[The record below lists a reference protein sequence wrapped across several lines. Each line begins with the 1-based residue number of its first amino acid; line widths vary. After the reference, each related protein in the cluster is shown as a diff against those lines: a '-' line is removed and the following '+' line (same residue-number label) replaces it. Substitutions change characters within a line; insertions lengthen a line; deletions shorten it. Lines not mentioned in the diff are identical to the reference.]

1 MDEPLQ
7 LCIQELIEVVSTPH
21 LPCRCLLR
29 GLLALLRVGAAAGP
43 GLSAPGLSGVISLA
57 LR

>member
-1 MDEPLQ
+1 MDETLQ
-7 LCIQELIEVVSTPH
+7 LCIQELIEVVSTPN

-43 GLSAPGLSGVISLA
+43 MFSAPGLAGVIALA